1 MFEKFLKKSGWT
13 DIIISTVFILFGA
26 MMIARPDSIVT
37 FIAIFLGLIFVLLG
51 VMKLYRYYSNGQ
63 ADSYILA
70 ISIVSI
76 IIGIIIMF
84 CGHIILSFFSIL
96 IAVWIIY
103 SGIMNLQT
111 AIIWKDY
118 KSRLWITSLVLS
130 LLIIVAGIYLLVNRA
145 AIIQTIGIVIVGY
158 GIIDILENIIFINKN
173 K

>member
-70 ISIVSI
+70 ISIAKDSFYDAIRNGEKTRKIDCKYYILKTPLRLDNYKEEILPV
-76 IIGIIIMF
+76 GIRKIVIEKASSYSWNKLVF
-84 CGHIILSFFSIL
+84 NDKYILSVDEFGD
-96 IAVWIIY
+96 
-103 SGIMNLQT
+103 SGSVDELDHKYGFDMETVEEKIENLL
-111 AIIWKDY
+111 K
-118 KSRLWITSLVLS
+118 
-130 LLIIVAGIYLLVNRA
+130 
-145 AIIQTIGIVIVGY
+145 
-158 GIIDILENIIFINKN
+158 
-173 K
+173 